1 VNNNYK
7 KFAQGWRG
15 DVIALVAGVLV
26 PFAFA
31 PYNLI
36 FLSLLSPAVLIGLWL
51 TSSPKRAFVRGYL
64 YGIGYFGLGVSWVAV
79 SMYRFGGMS
88 MPLATVA
95 TSLFVLIWAFIPA
108 LVSFIVVRYF
118 QHLRLTIKLLLIMPS
133 LWVLFEWVRNW
144 LFTGFPWILL
154 GYSHVDGPLAG
165 FGSIFGVY
173 GMSWLI
179 MFGAGLLVLAVL
191 ERGKWRYYY
200 LGVILAV
207 SLVGLLAEHIDWTRP
222 YGKPI
227 KASLIQGDIPQ
238 DIKWNLDQRRPTIDL
253 YTRLTREHWD
263 SDLIIWPE
271 TALPLYY
278 HQAEGFL
285 EQLGEAAKAH
295 HTDMLI
301 GLPVIDFS
309 NGKHYY
315 NAMVSLGS
323 KTDFYY
329 KRHLVPFG
337 EYIPLQSILGNIL
350 GFFQVPMADFSP
362 GPPEKGYLEVAGV
375 KAGISICYEDVFGEE
390 VIRALPEANILV
402 NVSNDAWF
410 GDSFAPHQHLQKAR
424 MRAIETGR
432 PMLRATNNGISALI
446 DEKGGIISVSP
457 QFKEYVLTGTVQPM
471 TGRTPFSVYGNWVV
485 IGISALAVLVGFYN
499 FRKYNHRSH

>member
-1 VNNNYK
+1 MNNNYNK
-7 KFAQGWRG
+7 NFAHGFKG
-15 DVIALVAGVLV
+15 DGMALAAGVAV

-31 PYNLI
+31 PYDLI

-51 TSSPKRAFVRGYL
+51 VSSPKRAFVRGYL

-88 MPLATVA
+88 MPLSTLA

-108 LVSFIVVRYF
+108 LLSFIVVRYF
-118 QHLRLTIKLLLIMPS
+118 QHARLNIKLLLVMPS

-165 FGSIFGVY
+165 YGPVLGVY
-173 GMSWLI
+173 GISWLI
-179 MFGAGLLVLAVL
+179 LFTAGLLVLIVL

-200 LGVILAV
+200 VAAFFTVFIVGVAV
-207 SLVGLLAEHIDWTRP
+207 EHIQWTRP
-222 YGKPI
+222 FNHPI
-227 KASLIQGDIPQ
+227 KASLIQGNIAQ
-238 DIKWNLDQRRPTIDL
+238 DIKWHPDQRRPTIDL

-278 HQAEGFL
+278 HQAENIL
-285 EQLGEAAKAH
+285 DRLGQEARDNH
-295 HTDMLI
+295 SDLLI

-309 NGKHYY
+309 NGRQYY
-315 NAMVSLGS
+315 NAMISLGS
-323 KTDFYY
+323 KKDFYY

-337 EYIPLQSILGNIL
+337 EYIPLKSILGNIL
-350 GFFQVPMADFSP
+350 DFFQVPLADFSS
-362 GPPEKGYLEVAGV
+362 GPAEKSYLEVAGV

-446 DEKGGIISVSP
+446 DDKGRLISVSP
-457 QFKEYVLTGTVQPM
+457 QFKQYVLTGEVQPM
-471 TGRTPFSVYGNWVV
+471 TGRTPFSLYGNWLM
-485 IGISALAVLVGFYN
+485 IGFSVFLLVVGFYIS
-499 FRKYNHRSH
+499 RKQTLD

>member
-36 FLSLLSPAVLIGLWL
+36 PLSLLSPAVLIGLWL
-51 TSSPKRAFVRGYL
+51 MSSPRRAFLRGYL

-88 MPLATVA
+88 MPLSVLATA
-95 TSLFVLIWAFIPA
+95 LFVLIWAFIPA
-108 LVSFIVVRYF
+108 LLSFIVVRYF
-118 QHLRLTIKLLLIMPS
+118 QHARLTVKLLLIIPS
-133 LWVLFEWVRNW
+133 LWVLFEWVRSW

-165 FGSIFGVY
+165 FGPVLGVY
-173 GMSWLI
+173 GISWLI
-179 MFGAGLLVLAVL
+179 MFAAGLLVLFLL

-200 LGVILAV
+200 VGAFIAVFGLGIL
-207 SLVGLLAEHIDWTRP
+207 LEQIHWTQP
-222 YGKPI
+222 YDGPI
-227 KASLIQGDIPQ
+227 KASLLQGNIPQ
-238 DIKWNLDQRRPTIDL
+238 EIKWHPDQRRPTIDL
-253 YTRLTREHWD
+253 YMRMTREHWD

-285 EQLGEAAKAH
+285 DRLGQEARDH
-295 HTDMLI
+295 HTDLLI

-309 NGKHYY
+309 NGKKYY
-315 NAMVSLGS
+315 NSIISLGT
-323 KTDFYY
+323 KKDFYH

-337 EYIPLQSILGNIL
+337 EYIPLQSIIGNIL

-362 GPPEKGYLEVAGV
+362 GPPEKSYLEVAGV

-446 DEKGGIISVSP
+446 DDKGRIIAVSP
-457 QFKEYVLTGTVQPM
+457 QFKEYVLTGEVQPM
-471 TGRTPFSVYGNWVV
+471 IGSTPFIMFGNWVV
-485 IGISALAVLVGFYN
+485 YGFCVVFLVIGFY
-499 FRKYNHRSH
+499 FPRSLS

>member
-7 KFAQGWRG
+7 KLAQGWRG
-15 DVIALVAGVLV
+15 EAIALAAGLAV

-36 FLSLLSPAVLIGLWL
+36 FLAVLSPAILIGLWL
-51 TSSPKRAFVRGYL
+51 VSSPKRAFLRGYL

-95 TSLFVLIWAFIPA
+95 TAAFVLIWAFIPA
-108 LVSFIVVRYF
+108 LLSFMVVRYF
-118 QHLRLTIKLLLIMPS
+118 QHVRLTVKLLLIMPS

-154 GYSHVDGPLAG
+154 GYSEVDGPLAG
-165 FGSIFGVY
+165 YGPLFGVY
-173 GMSWLI
+173 GISWLL
-179 MFGAGLLVLAVL
+179 MFCAALLVLLIL

-200 LGVILAV
+200 VAGFLAV
-207 SLVGLLAEHIDWTRP
+207 FVIGALAAQISWTHP
-222 YGKPI
+222 FHKPLRV
-227 KASLIQGDIPQ
+227 SLIQGNIPQ
-238 DIKWNLDQRRPTIDL
+238 DIKWHPDQRRPTIDL
-253 YTRLTREHWD
+253 YTRLTRENWD

-271 TALPLYY
+271 TAMPLYY
-278 HQAEGFL
+278 HQAEGIL
-285 EQLGEAAKAH
+285 QRLGEEARANH
-295 HTDMLI
+295 SDLLI
-301 GLPVIDFS
+301 GIPVIDFS
-309 NGKHYY
+309 NGKRYY
-315 NAMVSLGS
+315 NSIVSIGS
-323 KTDFYY
+323 KTDFYH

-337 EYIPLQSILGNIL
+337 EYIPLKSILGNLL
-350 GFFQVPMADFSP
+350 GFFQIPMADFSS
-362 GPPEKGYLEVAGV
+362 GPAEKSYLQVAGV
-375 KAGISICYEDVFGEE
+375 NAGISICYEDVFGEE
-390 VIRALPEANILV
+390 VIRALPQAQILV

-446 DEKGGIISVSP
+446 DEKGKLIAVSP
-457 QFKEYVLTGTVQPM
+457 QFQQYVLTGEVQPM
-471 TGRTPFSVYGNWVV
+471 TGSTPYSIYGNWVV
-485 IGISALAVLVGFYN
+485 IAFSTLLLVLGFY
-499 FRKYNHRSH
+499 FSRRK